1 MTQDAEI
8 QHLRKMVDTA
18 LELGGW
24 TKIDDCLPPMS
35 GDYLVWDRTGRYFI
49 SEYVVGAGWAGQGTI
64 PITHWQLPST
74 DNLDARLSLLA
85 DRLATEVRQEL
96 TRLRWAEKRSIN
108 IIARLKAAL
117 GGT

>member
-1 MTQDAEI
+1 MSDIA
-8 QHLRKMVDTA
+8 HLRKMVDTA

-24 TKIDDCLPPMS
+24 TRIDDCLPPMS

-49 SEYVVGAGWAGQGTI
+49 NEYVVGAGWTGGGTV
-64 PITHWQLPST
+64 PLTHWQLPSA
-74 DNLDARLSLLA
+74 DNLDARLSLHA
-85 DRLATEVRQEL
+85 DRLVTEVRQEL
-96 TRLRWAEKRSIN
+96 TRLRWAEKRSLN